1 MISVEQR
8 ARFEA
13 DGFLRLPGFVAPAAC
28 DALRTRAAALVDA
41 VDADELGSVFS
52 TRDQVRTTDD
62 YFLDSGD
69 QVRCFLEEDAVDD
82 AGRLRRDKALA
93 INKIGH
99 ALHDLD
105 PVFDGFSRTAE
116 LAALVAALG
125 VDDPR
130 LMQSMYIFKQPFIG
144 GEVRIHQDAT
154 FLHTEPPG
162 VIGLWF
168 ALQDA
173 TVDNGCLWAIP
184 GGHAGGLRSRFVRDG
199 RRTRM
204 EVLDPT
210 PWDEAEL
217 IPLEARQGDLIVLH
231 GLAPHASRPNRSPT
245 SRHAYTLHVVPGGAA
260 YPASNWL
267 QRATPA
273 RGFR

>member
-1 MISVEQR
+1 MVGLISVEQR

-116 LAALVAALG
+116 LAALAKTQTAELVPRASAAGIDLG
-125 VDDPR
+125 YEGAESAMMR
-130 LMQSMYIFKQPFIG
+130 G
-144 GEVRIHQDAT
+144 DAS
-154 FLHTEPPG
+154 
-162 VIGLWF
+162 
-168 ALQDA
+168 A
-173 TVDNGCLWAIP
+173 
-184 GGHAGGLRSRFVRDG
+184 AGG
-199 RRTRM
+199 
-204 EVLDPT
+204 
-210 PWDEAEL
+210 
-217 IPLEARQGDLIVLH
+217 
-231 GLAPHASRPNRSPT
+231 AS
-245 SRHAYTLHVVPGGAA
+245 
-260 YPASNWL
+260 
-267 QRATPA
+267 
-273 RGFR
+273 